1 MPAVT
6 VDDLLTLPRVP
17 RPAAGLARARP
28 VRSVTTAPRGF
39 EGEGFPVRRAFHGVD
54 LALLDPFIHLD
65 QMGEVEYAPGE
76 PKGTPWHPHR
86 GFETVT
92 YMLDG
97 SLRHADTHGGGGLIS
112 DGDTQWMT
120 AGSGLLHIEA
130 PPEEVVMRGGLF
142 HGFQLWVNLP
152 SAKKWSKPR
161 YQDLGAR
168 DTVLLTSHDGGAIVR
183 LIAGDLAGHTGP
195 GSTHTPITLIHAT
208 VEPDA
213 TVALPWRKD
222 FNALVYALAGHGT
235 VGPDRR
241 PLGMGQLAV
250 LGAGDTIEFAA
261 DRSQESRA
269 PKLDVLVLG
278 GLPIREPVAWYG
290 PFVMNTREE
299 LQQAF
304 DDFNAGRLGV
314 IPALHRG
321 GNTVP
326 DGA

>member
-17 RPAAGLARARP
+17 RPDAAVARPRP
-28 VRSVTTAPRGF
+28 VRSITTAPRGF

-54 LALLDPFIHLD
+54 LADLDPFIHLD

-97 SLRHADTHGGGGLIS
+97 VLRHQDSHGGGGLIS

-130 PPEEVVMRGGLF
+130 PPEEVVMKGGLF

-152 SAKKWSKPR
+152 AARKWSAPR
-161 YQDLGAR
+161 YQDLGAGDVR
-168 DTVLLTSHDGGAIVR
+168 LLTSHDGGALLR
-183 LIAGDLAGHTGP
+183 LIAGDLAGESGP
-195 GSTHTPITLIHAT
+195 GSTHTPIVLVHAT
-208 VEPDA
+208 LEPGA
-213 TVALPWRKD
+213 AVSLPWRRD
-222 FNALVYALAGHGT
+222 FNALVYTLAGRGM
-235 VGPDRR
+235 VGAERR
-241 PLGMGQLAV
+241 GIEMGQLAV
-250 LGAGDTIEFAA
+250 LGAGDTVELAA
-261 DRSQESRA
+261 HASQETRA
-269 PKLDVLVLG
+269 PKLDVLLLG

-290 PFVMNTREE
+290 PFVMNTRAE

-304 DDFNAGRLGV
+304 DDFNAGKLGR
-314 IPALHRG
+314 IPALHAG
-321 GNTVP
+321 GNVVP